1 MVRAESG
8 KTVTKVEV
16 HTDSDW
22 QGSFGKST
30 SCAIHYVNGCAI
42 HFTSRSQK
50 VVSLSSTESEWYA
63 ARAGVADS
71 LDIT

>member
-8 KTVTKVEV
+8 KKVTKA
-16 HTDSDW
+16 DNDW
-22 QGSFGKST
+22 RGSFGKST
-30 SCAIHYVNGCAI
+30 SCAIHYVNRCKI